1 MAKKPRVVYFVDFFE
16 DNKHVYWGGPF
27 KDNKS
32 ALKFVNKYYKQPGM
46 AGRAL
51 IKDCGFDLKKYYDI
65 IKMKNFIISVFTL
78 IFLGVIISIMYREY
92 KTQYLRDPKPVPYP
106 LDV

>member
-1 MAKKPRVVYFVDFFE
+1 
-16 DNKHVYWGGPF
+16 
-27 KDNKS
+27 
-32 ALKFVNKYYKQPGM
+32 
-46 AGRAL
+46 
-51 IKDCGFDLKKYYDI
+51 
-65 IKMKNFIISVFTL
+65 MKNFIISVFTL